1 MSGDALP
8 GVRVD
13 VRFGVTEGWSS
24 VGKGAEGFG
33 GECGGSIFTAGV
45 IVGGGEISFVDMEG
59 REACGIGGG
68 FPWSVCVGFGLMVG
82 LALSAG
88 GLGGGPLT
96 TTVVVSPVVLTSFGL
111 SGLGAG
117 DMDREEAW
125 EEGGWVL
132 RFSNLASRE
141 ETGF

>member
-8 GVRVD
+8 GVRVE
-13 VRFGVTEGWSS
+13 VGVGVKEGLLS
-24 VGKGAEGFG
+24 VGKGTEGFG

-45 IVGGGEISFVDMEG
+45 VIGGGEVSFADIEG

-68 FPWSVCVGFGLMVG
+68 FPWSVCVGLGLMVG
-82 LALSAG
+82 FALSAG
-88 GLGGGPLT
+88 GFGGGPLT
-96 TTVVVSPVVLTSFGL
+96 TTVVVCPAALIS
-111 SGLGAG
+111 LGFSALGIG
-117 DMDREEAW
+117 DMDRDEAW

-132 RFSNLASRE
+132 RFSNLARRE